1 MSEPITAKGQMESMK
16 LSVESG
22 EIRSPSVWVDGALR
36 LAVLLGDE
44 NDKLF
49 NLQQDVAKEKV
60 KLMNEGDSVAKAE
73 AKVEAMDIYKECHIQ
88 KAFIERIT
96 ETIRIS
102 KLRARLV
109 DEERKGY

>member
-1 MSEPITAKGQMESMK
+1 MTEPITAKGQMEKMK

-22 EIRSPSVWVDGALR
+22 QIVSPSIWVDGALK

-49 NLQQDVAKEKV
+49 NLQQEVAKEKV
-60 KLMNEGDSVAKAE
+60 KLIEKGDSVSKAKT
-73 AKVEAMDIYKECHIQ
+73 KVEAMDIYKECHIQ

-102 KLRARLV
+102 KLRARLTE
-109 DEERKGY
+109 DERKGY